1 MEKINQKQKISLKE
15 IFPDGPRGG
24 EAHDW
29 TPSLFNNEQGI
40 LDELI
45 KVTKVQIDP
54 LEMEYIV
61 WDKLRIDILAN
72 NGDTGN
78 KIIIENQFGL
88 ADDSH
93 FSRIM
98 KYRAGLNKINME
110 VDTIIWIVEDADD
123 SICEVFRD
131 LNNNISNTNFF
142 IVKML
147 AEKDFVTNALYID
160 YDVLVKP
167 NIFIREMESI
177 NINNSN
183 HEKIMTKFWDYFYNN
198 IDDNIKSTLQMS
210 KFSTKKSQKWLK
222 SPWNKNEN
230 IVLKI
235 RKKNLCIEY
244 ALENPVDDLNGT
256 GIENVFSINNDLVYK
271 PIYLIS
277 RDDWY
282 DIEDENN
289 WPNIIKWFND
299 NLLILIANKD
309 KIINL

>member
-1 MEKINQKQKISLKE
+1 MERINQKQKISLKE

-45 KVTKVQIDP
+45 KATKVQIEP
-54 LEMEYIV
+54 IEMEYVV

-78 KIIIENQFGL
+78 KVIIENQFGL

-98 KYRAGLNKINME
+98 KYRAGLNKTNME

-131 LNNNISNTNFF
+131 LNNNITNTNFF

-147 AEKDFVTNALYID
+147 AEKDFSTNALYID

-167 NIFIREMESI
+167 NIFIKEIESV
-177 NINNSN
+177 NANNSN
-183 HEKIMTKFWDYFYNN
+183 HEKIMIRFWNYFYNN
-198 IDDNIKSTLQMS
+198 IDDNIKSVLQIS

-222 SPWNKNEN
+222 SPWNKNES

-235 RKKNLCIEY
+235 HKKNLCIDY
-244 ALENPVDDLNGT
+244 ALENPIDSLNGT
-256 GIENVFSINNDLVYK
+256 
-271 PIYLIS
+271 
-277 RDDWY
+277 
-282 DIEDENN
+282 
-289 WPNIIKWFND
+289 
-299 NLLILIANKD
+299 
-309 KIINL
+309 